1 MREQIEPGL
10 MVFTADGEVGVGA
23 VREVFRDTAEVLINI
38 ENAGDFIVP
47 QTAVRDVHSGKLILD
62 LDAISD
68 DLREALRHV
77 HDAEDPDYEA
87 SSIEDVLPDVELP
100 PDGPSGS

>member
-1 MREQIEPGL
+1 MRERIEPGL

-23 VREVFRDTAEVLINI
+23 VREVLHDTSEVVINI
-38 ENAGDFIVP
+38 ENAGDFVVP
-47 QTAVRDVHSGKLILD
+47 NGAVRDVHSGKLILD
-62 LDAISD
+62 LGAIGD

-87 SSIEDVLPDVELP
+87 SSEEVPPDEELF
-100 PDGPSGS
+100 PDGPSGG